1 MGNSSKKTPVWLWLT
16 LAILSWSTVASAC
29 KWTLAFVHPFWML
42 LIATFTASFVLWLLL
57 SFHPSCSVHQ
67 KIQWKWVFIGLI
79 NPFLYYSLL
88 FEAYRLSPA
97 QEALVLNYT
106 WAVALAILSAIVF
119 KKALELKV
127 LVGMLVSFSG
137 VWLIISQGS
146 LLVPTLRL
154 GNFLALIS
162 ALIWA
167 VYWIL
172 NMTHEEAPLAAL
184 FIQFVSAIPAILMS
198 AIIFAGI
205 PPSLT
210 IQAILGSAYLGVFE
224 MSLPFFWWL
233 LVLRSSNQTTKA
245 IHWIYL
251 SPVLSMIWIALFLG
265 EGIKPYAWYGL
276 LLVIGGLLL
285 GKITNQSKRNLKT
298 FAK

>member
-1 MGNSSKKTPVWLWLT
+1 LANNDRAFPVFSEHQAETCAFLAFINMVNSSKITPPWLWLM

-29 KWTLAFVHPFWML
+29 KWTLAFVHPSWML

-119 KKALELKV
+119 KKALQLKV
-127 LVGMLVSFSG
+127 LAGMLLSFLG

-146 LLVPTLRL
+146 LLVPTLRF
-154 GNFLALIS
+154 GNFLALFS

-172 NMTHEEAPLAAL
+172 NMNHEEAP
-184 FIQFVSAIPAILMS
+184 F
-198 AIIFAGI
+198 GC
-205 PPSLT
+205 T
-210 IQAILGSAYLGVFE
+210 
-224 MSLPFFWWL
+224 
-233 LVLRSSNQTTKA
+233 LRSVCQCYSSDIDECFILCRNSTIIINSSNSWKC
-245 IHWIYL
+245 L
-251 SPVLSMIWIALFLG
+251 SRSF
-265 EGIKPYAWYGL
+265 
-276 LLVIGGLLL
+276 
-285 GKITNQSKRNLKT
+285 
-298 FAK
+298 